1 MHNNIQPKGDALG
14 FLDSYPSDKETI
26 ILPSGSSVEVKKYIL
41 KFKAWQG
48 DKPVFDFGRKPI
60 IDFDGEGC
68 FAELAILRMFLKNG
82 PRRPL
87 GFTRTYWNSKRRRT
101 GKKEQLQPNRCPK
114 GWRKD

>member
-1 MHNNIQPKGDALG
+1 MQNNIQPKDDVLG

-60 IDFDGEGC
+60 IDFDGEAC
-68 FAELAILRMFLKNG
+68 FA
-82 PRRPL
+82 
-87 GFTRTYWNSKRRRT
+87 
-101 GKKEQLQPNRCPK
+101 
-114 GWRKD
+114 